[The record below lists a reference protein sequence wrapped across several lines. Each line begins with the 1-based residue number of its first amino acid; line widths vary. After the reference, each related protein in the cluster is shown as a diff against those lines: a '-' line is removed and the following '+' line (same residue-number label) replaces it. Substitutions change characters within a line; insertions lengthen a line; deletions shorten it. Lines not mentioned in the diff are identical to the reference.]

1 MSTSF
6 SDRLRGTSRVLIKE
20 IAAFG
25 FVGAISFV
33 IEFGLF
39 NLILTT
45 EHIGPLKAKLVAT
58 VVATT
63 FAYIGNRYWSFS
75 HRARTSLGRETGFFF
90 GINAIALVFSELIL
104 ALFSYPLHYR
114 DNHLVINIVN
124 LATIGLGTI
133 FRFWAYKR
141 FVFLHPDRVAASSAE
156 DASSADPLRNV
167 S

>member
-6 SDRLRGTSRVLIKE
+6 RDRLRGSSRLLIKE

-25 FVGAISFV
+25 FIGAISFV

-39 NLILTT
+39 NLILTA

-63 FAYIGNRYWSFS
+63 FAYFGNRYWSFS
-75 HRARTSLGRETGFFF
+75 HRARTTLGRETSFFF

-124 LATIGLGTI
+124 LATIGLGTV

-141 FVFLHPDRVAASSAE
+141 FVFLHPDRAAALSVDGAP
-156 DASSADPLRNV
+156 SADSLRNA

>member
-6 SDRLRGTSRVLIKE
+6 RDRLRGSSRLLIKE

-25 FVGAISFV
+25 FIGAISFI

-39 NLILTT
+39 NLILTA

-63 FAYIGNRYWSFS
+63 FAYFGNRYWSFS
-75 HRARTSLGRETGFFF
+75 HRARTSIGRETSFFF

-114 DNHLVINIVN
+114 DNHLIINIVN

-141 FVFLHPDRVAASSAE
+141 FVFLHPDRVAAVNVDE
-156 DASSADPLRNV
+156 SADSLRNA